1 MKNSNKTS
9 LSKVAR
15 KIKYTDELIDSVNK
29 YNDTL
34 EIISQKILNLKI
46 EFSEKDIEVKNLYKL
61 LEKLS
66 VINNI
71 KSRKTI
77 EKLLKN
83 VIHEYGYQLQTEVDN
98 MQ

>member
-1 MKNSNKTS
+1 VKNSNKTS

>member
-1 MKNSNKTS
+1 M
-9 LSKVAR
+9 
-15 KIKYTDELIDSVNK
+15 
-29 YNDTL
+29 
-34 EIISQKILNLKI
+34 ISQKILNLKI
-46 EFSEKDIEVKNLYKL
+46 YFSEKDIEVRNLYEL

>member
-1 MKNSNKTS
+1 M
-9 LSKVAR
+9 AR

>member
-1 MKNSNKTS
+1 M
-9 LSKVAR
+9 AR

-77 EKLLKN
+77 EKL
-83 VIHEYGYQLQTEVDN
+83 
-98 MQ
+98 

>member
-1 MKNSNKTS
+1 
-9 LSKVAR
+9 VAR